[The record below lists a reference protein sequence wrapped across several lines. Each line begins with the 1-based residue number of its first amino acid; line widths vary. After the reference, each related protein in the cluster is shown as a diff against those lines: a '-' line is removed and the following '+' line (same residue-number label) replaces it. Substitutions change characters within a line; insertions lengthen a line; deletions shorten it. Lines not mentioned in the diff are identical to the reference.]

1 MARDLGVDGG
11 GLPGQIG
18 LEPGPVHAGGVADPA
33 DMVVVEPAAR
43 LHQSG
48 VEGKIA
54 TLAMR
59 SDRGPSGSM

>member
-1 MARDLGVDGG
+1 MAGDLGVEISGPRRHV
-11 GLPGQIG
+11 GLQPRPIN
-18 LEPGPVHAGGVADPA
+18 AGGDADPA